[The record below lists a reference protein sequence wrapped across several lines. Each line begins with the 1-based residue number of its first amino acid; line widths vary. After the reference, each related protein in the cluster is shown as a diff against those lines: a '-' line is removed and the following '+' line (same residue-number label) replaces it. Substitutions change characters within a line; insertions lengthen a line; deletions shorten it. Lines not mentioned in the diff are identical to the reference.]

1 MRTAICLLCVKPN
14 DIWIEFLAQF
24 THYKIYLMIDDNSTT
39 YTSPHANIT
48 YVQIPDQE
56 CIDHGYRWINFIF
69 ETEKK
74 QVTSWEKALYYFH
87 NKNHAYE
94 AVWYIEEDV
103 FVYKEKTLMDID
115 SHYPKSDLLASE
127 QGFHEYNKGD
137 TPVWMWWPKIH
148 IKDYEQPYYSSMVC
162 VSRISRA
169 LLNKIDEYAKRHK
182 TLFFLEALFPTLC
195 IKNGLKH
202 DMPPQMKNIISMGP
216 LDKKLPAKNT
226 LVHPFKNSR
235 NHKNI
240 RSRLNQT
247 GGRKRRLKGSSRH
260 ARRPKP
266 QPRRR
271 SSST

>member
-14 DIWIEFLAQF
+14 DIWIEFLSNF

-39 YTSPHANIT
+39 YTSSHANIT
-48 YVQIPDQE
+48 YIQIPDKE
-56 CIDHGYRWINFIF
+56 CIEHGYRWINFIF

-87 NKNHAYE
+87 KNDTYDS
-94 AVWYIEEDV
+94 VWYIEEDE
-103 FVYKEKTLMDID
+103 FIYKEKTLMDID
-115 SHYPKSDLLASE
+115 FKYPKSDLLASE
-127 QGFHEYNKGD
+127 VNFHEYNKGD
-137 TPVWMWWPKIH
+137 PIKWMWWPKID
-148 IKDYEQPYYSSMVC
+148 IKDYESPYYSSMVC

-169 LLNKIDEYAKRHK
+169 LLAKIDEYARRHK

-216 LDKKLPAKNT
+216 IDKGLPAKNT
-226 LVHPFKNSR
+226 LVHPCKNSR

-240 RSRLNQT
+240 RGRLNQT
-247 GGRKRRLKGSSRH
+247 GGRKRSKGLSRR

-266 QPRRR
+266 PSHRR
-271 SSST
+271 SSSP

>member
-1 MRTAICLLCVKPN
+1 
-14 DIWIEFLAQF
+14 
-24 THYKIYLMIDDNSTT
+24 MIDDNSTT
-39 YTSPHANIT
+39 YTSANENIT
-48 YVQIPDQE
+48 YVQIPDEE
-56 CIDHGYRWINFIF
+56 CIKQGYRWINFIF

-74 QVTSWEKALYYFH
+74 QTTSWEKALYYFH
-87 NKNHAYE
+87 NKNHHYD

-103 FVYKEKTLMDID
+103 FVYKEKTLVDID
-115 SHYPKSDLLASE
+115 SKYPNSDLLASE

-137 TPVWMWWPKIH
+137 PIKWMWWPKIH

-169 LLNKIDEYAKRHK
+169 LLAKIDEYARRNN

-216 LDKKLPAKNT
+216 IDKGLPAKNT
-226 LVHPFKNSR
+226 LVHPFKNSK

-240 RSRLNQT
+240 RGRLNQT
-247 GGRKRRLKGSSRH
+247 GGRKRRRGLTRRPKPPPRSLARKLLRDWSPH

-266 QPRRR
+266 PPRSLARKLAKD
-271 SSST
+271 